1 MTFNLEQV
9 IITLRPASQI
19 SDRED
24 EKENDDNFSLP
35 LAQIKSLE
43 TNLSLTHI
51 FKRLSTKVSLPLIRE

>member
-24 EKENDDNFSLP
+24 EKENNDNFSLP